1 MYVCV
6 VVVVVAVCLCTAA
19 SSSSLFV
26 VVVLVV
32 VVCLCTAARHN
43 KEASNVVDSS
53 LIEAVTAEY
62 NDALVFEP
70 SDDRMAYTIRD
81 PLTSGLFD

>member
-1 MYVCV
+1 
-6 VVVVVAVCLCTAA
+6 
-19 SSSSLFV
+19 
-26 VVVLVV
+26 
-32 VVCLCTAARHN
+32 LCTAARHK